1 MVYNAMSL
9 LFITG
14 QQTKESQKIYALKA
28 VLRKQNRKAFSQSK
42 VHKPVVFMNDRV
54 LKTTFALVKHLLH
67 NENKKDTSAWRSD
80 EPLVKATVLK
90 LGWYPQAHN
99 FYRCFH
105 GQMGSFLSSMDD
117 GANEWTA
124 AQEKI
129 YWFQKKISFF
139 PFF

>member
-9 LFITG
+9 LFFTG

-67 NENKKDTSAWRSD
+67 NENKKDTSA
-80 EPLVKATVLK
+80 
-90 LGWYPQAHN
+90 
-99 FYRCFH
+99 
-105 GQMGSFLSSMDD
+105 
-117 GANEWTA
+117 
-124 AQEKI
+124 
-129 YWFQKKISFF
+129 
-139 PFF
+139 